1 VDTASAVTIV
11 TAESCGLRGPLYSTA
26 VKTSLVTL
34 FQALADPTRLR
45 LLNLMAAGGVC
56 VCYFVEVFDEPQ
68 PKISRHLA
76 YLRRAGL
83 VTARRDGKWIHYSLA
98 VPSDP
103 AVAEVLRKVLDV
115 ASQERVMQ
123 RDRST
128 LERVCCAAKPPA
140 SLQHAPKPELARPR
154 NC

>member
-1 VDTASAVTIV
+1 VDAS
-11 TAESCGLRGPLYSTA
+11 LPLYSPA

-45 LLNLMAAGGVC
+45 LLNLMAAREVC

-98 VPSDP
+98 QPSDP
-103 AVAEVLRKVLDV
+103 AVAEVLNKVLDV
-115 ASQERVMQ
+115 SSREHFIQ
-123 RDRST
+123 RDRRA
-128 LERVCCAAKPPA
+128 LEQVCCAAKPPA
-140 SLQHAPKPELARPR
+140 SLQHAPKPQLARPR

>member
-1 VDTASAVTIV
+1 MAGC
-11 TAESCGLRGPLYSTA
+11 CGLISPLYSPA

-45 LLNLMAAGGVC
+45 LLNLMAAGEVC

-83 VTARRDGKWIHYSLA
+83 VIARRDGKWMHYSLTMPA
-98 VPSDP
+98 DP
-103 AVAEVLRKVLDV
+103 AVAEVLRKVLEV
-115 ASQERVMQ
+115 SAKERGMQ
-123 RDRST
+123 RDRMT
-128 LERVCCAAKPPA
+128 LERVCCAAKLPA
-140 SLQHAPKPELARPR
+140 SLQNAPKPELARAR
-154 NC
+154 TS